1 MSVIPPF
8 YLVQFVR
15 ACMQTIELDYII
27 QWFICSLRFLL
38 VALLSFSKH
47 FSLCMTI
54 GWQIL
59 TNSPLPCTFSF
70 VFNGFDLEF
79 KNHACFLVVFLGAIH

>member
-1 MSVIPPF
+1 
-8 YLVQFVR
+8 
-15 ACMQTIELDYII
+15 MQTIELDYII

-38 VALLSFSKH
+38 VALLSFSMH

-59 TNSPLPCTFSF
+59 TNSPLPGGFSF

-79 KNHACFLVVFLGAIH
+79 KNHACFLVVFWVPYVNFYPYCVV